1 MLFVDF
7 KFFILLSSFITVF
20 SGLECK
26 ENEARAQ
33 KYENVAVQSNGC
45 SKPSFIQVADEEDF
59 TYCCDRHDACY
70 ATCNAP
76 KDFCDDDFLKC
87 MKNLCRKNFA
97 SNK

>member
-7 KFFILLSSFITVF
+7 KIFILLSSFITVI

-45 SKPSFIQVADEEDF
+45 SKPSFIQVADEEVF
-59 TYCCDRHDACY
+59 THIAVIDMMLAMLL
-70 ATCNAP
+70 AMP
-76 KDFCDDDFLKC
+76 
-87 MKNLCRKNFA
+87 RKIFA
-97 SNK
+97 MMTF